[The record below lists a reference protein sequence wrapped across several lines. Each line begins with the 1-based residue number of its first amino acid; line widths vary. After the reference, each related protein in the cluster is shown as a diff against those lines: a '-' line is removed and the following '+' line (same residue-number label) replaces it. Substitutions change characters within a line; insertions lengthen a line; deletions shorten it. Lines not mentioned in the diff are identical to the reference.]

1 MPGLACVLTAM
12 AAITSLMAA
21 VIVMTPAP
29 AVAQTAPKPPV
40 ATAAPAAPQLQGRTL
55 DGKAF
60 SLAELRGKVVL
71 VYYWRTDCA
80 VCRSIMSELRA
91 NYDGW
96 QGKPFELVAVN
107 MDARRADLVDYE
119 RVIAATVPTRQRFP
133 SLWSG
138 EQGHADTLLAR
149 GAGLP
154 LSVILDSQ
162 GKLVSRHEGR
172 MPAEAWD
179 RIAELLP

>member
-1 MPGLACVLTAM
+1 MHKIHATWV
-12 AAITSLMAA
+12 AALMALA
-21 VIVMTPAP
+21 GASSVSPAWAQAASTNP
-29 AVAQTAPKPPV
+29 AA
-40 ATAAPAAPQLQGRTL
+40 AAPQLRGRTL
-55 DGKAF
+55 DGKPFA
-60 SLAELRGKVVL
+60 LADLRGKVVL

-80 VCRSIMSELRA
+80 VCRSIMGELRA

-107 MDARRADLVDYE
+107 LDARRADLVDYE

-138 EQGHADTLLAR
+138 EAGHADGLR
-149 GAGLP
+149 GKGVALP
-154 LSVILDSQ
+154 LAVIVDAKGQ
-162 GKLVSRHEGR
+162 VVSRHEGR
-172 MPAEAWD
+172 IPGEAWD

>member
-1 MPGLACVLTAM
+1 MHKLVLAS
-12 AAITSLMAA
+12 AAALISLAA
-21 VIVMTPAP
+21 TTFLSPALAQAAAAP
-29 AVAQTAPKPPV
+29 AA
-40 ATAAPAAPQLQGRTL
+40 AAPQLQGRTL
-55 DGKAF
+55 DGKLF

-71 VYYWRTDCA
+71 VYYWRTDCP

-107 MDARRADLVDYE
+107 LDARRSDLVDYE
-119 RVIAATVPTRQRFP
+119 KVIATTVPTRQRFP

-138 EQGHADTLLAR
+138 EAGHADGLR
-149 GAGLP
+149 GKSTALP
-154 LSVILDSQ
+154 LSVIIDAKGQ
-162 GKLVSRHEGR
+162 VVSRHEGR
-172 MPAEAWD
+172 IPGEAWD